1 MGLCALLSA
10 TRACTLCCGVGMHS
24 FQLPGWPLHRRASV
38 NLFRLTMPTFCVV
51 GFMCI
56 CCASLPTLF
65 VAEVILLSAVLEG
78 LCVLPKFVCLP
89 SISTPDLP
97 FVLAVFVWQV
107 TFGYLGLPS
116 ELHAI

>member
-1 MGLCALLSA
+1 
-10 TRACTLCCGVGMHS
+10 MHS
-24 FQLPGWPLHRRASV
+24 FQFLGWPLHRRASV
-38 NLFRLTMPTFCVV
+38 NLFRLTVPTLCIV

-65 VAEVILLSAVLEG
+65 VVEVILLAVLEG
-78 LCVLPKFVCLP
+78 LCALPKFVCLP
-89 SISTPDLP
+89 SISTPVLP

-107 TFGYLGLPS
+107 TFGYLGPPS

>member
-1 MGLCALLSA
+1 
-10 TRACTLCCGVGMHS
+10 
-24 FQLPGWPLHRRASV
+24 
-38 NLFRLTMPTFCVV
+38 
-51 GFMCI
+51 MCI

-78 LCVLPKFVCLP
+78 LCVLPKGVCLP